1 MQQSTKEKIMQLQT
15 LEQRMQNLLLQKQNF
30 QTQTLE
36 VENALAELKNGKGET
51 YKIIGNV
58 MIAMKREELK
68 KDLTNRKE
76 ILDLRVKSLEK
87 EEEKT
92 KSASSIL
99 QEEVMKE
106 LKKKDG

>member
-1 MQQSTKEKIMQLQT
+1 
-15 LEQRMQNLLLQKQNF
+15 
-30 QTQTLE
+30 
-36 VENALAELKNGKGET
+36 
-51 YKIIGNV
+51 
-58 MIAMKREELK
+58 MKKEELQQ
-68 KDLTNRKE
+68 DLTNRKE

-92 KSASSIL
+92 KNASSIL